1 MLSSV
6 DKIKFFGSLQIF
18 RGIAALMVVYH
29 HQWNAFS
36 HFFSY
41 ENELLEFL
49 AAIGK
54 YGVDFFFVLSGFII
68 TYTNFH
74 RGGEIRE
81 IQPYLLNR
89 MVRIYI
95 PYLPIGMAML
105 MLYNLF
111 ESVSAADREVS
122 WLTSLTLIPHG
133 VPALSVA
140 WTLVFEMMF
149 YVLFI
154 LWFISKRAFN
164 CFVIFWM
171 LLILDKNYF
180 HFLIDVNHGSPIWS
194 YFLSFYNLA
203 FILGHVIARAYV
215 VFPKPAEGL
224 LWVGFG
230 GAFLVLYIKWIDL
243 PLFSHAYNL
252 LMFICFGL
260 MIRGSLNINVRQIR
274 TIGFLLGIGNAPYSI
289 YLIHNPVISFLVRI
303 FPRFEMLML
312 DVLVFVS
319 GFIICCLAGIFY
331 SKIFE
336 GFLLKKAKGS
346 IGKHFALVTN

>member
-6 DKIKFFGSLQIF
+6 DKNKFFGSLQIF

-68 TYTNFH
+68 TYTSFH
-74 RGGEIRE
+74 KGGEIRE

-171 LLILDKNYF
+171 LLILDHNYF
-180 HFLIDVNHGSPIWS
+180 HIVVDVNHGFPIWS

-203 FILGHVIARAYV
+203 FILGHFIARAYI

-224 LWVGFG
+224 LWSGIGCTFV
-230 GAFLVLYIKWIDL
+230 VLYLKWVDL
-243 PLFSHAYNL
+243 PLFSHAYNFL
-252 LMFICFGL
+252 VFFCFGL
-260 MIRGSLNINVRQIR
+260 MIRGSLNINVREIK
-274 TIGFLLGIGNAPYSI
+274 TIGFLLGIGNASYSI
-289 YLIHNPVISFLVRI
+289 YLLHNPLISFLVRI
-303 FPRFEMLML
+303 FPQVEMLIL
-312 DVLVFVS
+312 DVLVFVF
-319 GFIICCLAGIFY
+319 GFVICCLAGVLY

-336 GFLLKKAKGS
+336 GFLMKKAKGT
-346 IGKHFALVTN
+346 IERHLALITS